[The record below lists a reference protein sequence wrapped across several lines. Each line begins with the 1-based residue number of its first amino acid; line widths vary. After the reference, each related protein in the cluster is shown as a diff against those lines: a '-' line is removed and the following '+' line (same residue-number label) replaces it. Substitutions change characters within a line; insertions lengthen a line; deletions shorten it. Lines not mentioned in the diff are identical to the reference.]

1 MSNRYDFK
9 KLSARQKHYSWEG
22 EMKKAVFLF
31 IIALLLGCAKEKGD
45 VLVNFDGGK
54 ITVEELKNEIN
65 KVPEFAKGIFE
76 GPEGKRKFLD
86 DLISR
91 ELIYLDAKKKKI
103 DKDKEYLDMIERFK
117 KDAMLEILLKR
128 EIEDKAKVDESE
140 LKAYYDANPQEFRL
154 NEEIRA
160 SHILVK
166 TEEEARDIL
175 KKLKEGADFKKL
187 AMELSQDPGT
197 SKKGGDLGYFG
208 KGKMNPEFERAAI
221 KLKEGELSEP
231 VRTNFGYH
239 IIKLT
244 GRKQGQLVEYT
255 KVTEILRQ
263 RLTREKQKKVFEEW
277 IAGLKKDA
285 KININEQA
293 FKSMT
298 ETKKDVK

>member
-1 MSNRYDFK
+1 
-9 KLSARQKHYSWEG
+9 
-22 EMKKAVFLF
+22 MKKAVFLF
-31 IIALLLGCAKEKGD
+31 VIALLLGCAKEKGD

-54 ITVEELKNEIN
+54 ITVEEFKNEIN

-76 GPEGKRKFLD
+76 GLEGKRKFLD

-166 TEEEARDIL
+166 TEEEAKDVL

-277 IAGLKKDA
+277 VAGLKKDA

-293 FKSMT
+293 LKSLS
-298 ETKKDVK
+298 ETKKEGK

>member
-1 MSNRYDFK
+1 
-9 KLSARQKHYSWEG
+9 
-22 EMKKAVFLF
+22 MKKAVFLF
-31 IIALLLGCAKEKGD
+31 VIALLLGCAKEKGD

-54 ITVEELKNEIN
+54 ITVEEFKNEIN

-166 TEEEARDIL
+166 TEEEARDVL

-277 IAGLKKDA
+277 VAGLKKDA

-293 FKSMT
+293 LKSLS
-298 ETKKDVK
+298 ETKKEGK

>member
-1 MSNRYDFK
+1 
-9 KLSARQKHYSWEG
+9 
-22 EMKKAVFLF
+22 MKKAVFLF

-45 VLVNFDGGK
+45 VLVNFDDGK
-54 ITVEELKNEIN
+54 ITVEEFKNEIN

-244 GRKQGQLVEYT
+244 GRKQGQLVEYA

-298 ETKKDVK
+298 ETKRDVK

>member
-1 MSNRYDFK
+1 
-9 KLSARQKHYSWEG
+9 
-22 EMKKAVFLF
+22 MKKAVFLF
-31 IIALLLGCAKEKGD
+31 VIALLLGCAKEKGD

-54 ITVEELKNEIN
+54 ITVEEFKNEIN

-166 TEEEARDIL
+166 TEEEAKDVL

-277 IAGLKKDA
+277 VAGLKKDA

-293 FKSMT
+293 LKSMS
-298 ETKKDVK
+298 ETKKEGK

>member
-1 MSNRYDFK
+1 
-9 KLSARQKHYSWEG
+9 
-22 EMKKAVFLF
+22 MKKAVFLF
-31 IIALLLGCAKEKGD
+31 VIALLLGCAKEKGD

-54 ITVEELKNEIN
+54 ITVEEFKNEIN

-76 GPEGKRKFLD
+76 GLEGKRKFLD

-166 TEEEARDIL
+166 TEEEAKDVL

-187 AMELSQDPGT
+187 AIELSQDPGT

-277 IAGLKKDA
+277 VAGLKKDA

-293 FKSMT
+293 LKSLS
-298 ETKKDVK
+298 ETKKEGK

>member
-1 MSNRYDFK
+1 
-9 KLSARQKHYSWEG
+9 
-22 EMKKAVFLF
+22 MKKAVFLF
-31 IIALLLGCAKEKGD
+31 VIALLLGCAKEKGD

-54 ITVEELKNEIN
+54 ITVEEFKNEIN

-166 TEEEARDIL
+166 TEEEAKDVL

-221 KLKEGELSEP
+221 KLKEGDLSEP

-277 IAGLKKDA
+277 VAGLKKDA

-293 FKSMT
+293 LKSMS
-298 ETKKDVK
+298 ETKKEGK